1 MRWRSISNYKYSSP
15 VNIKYKKMQLRKSTK
30 QATQRS
36 IEHAKLQA
44 EKKNQRKQK
53 RTQVKTTVEKVINIF
68 SEYIFYRSVK
78 LIILCYN
85 TYF

>member
-1 MRWRSISNYKYSSP
+1 
-15 VNIKYKKMQLRKSTK
+15 MQLRKSTK

-53 RTQVKTTVEKVINIF
+53 RAQSKNTVEKVINIF
-68 SEYIFYRSVK
+68 SEYIFYCLVK

-85 TYF
+85 IYF